1 MNIHTT
7 MEVVNNMIDIHSH
20 IIPAI
25 DDGSHSFE
33 ETYQMLK
40 EAEQA
45 GFTDV
50 IATSHYIENYY
61 ETDTQQ
67 RQKSVDEINN
77 KLKENN
83 INIKVHCGSEI
94 YVSQNMVDF
103 IKNKKASSLANTKY
117 VLFELPMNNNIM
129 YLDDIIFEIQSAGFI
144 PIIAH
149 PERYSYV
156 QDNPKMLVELIN
168 KGVLFQANFG
178 SIIGKYGNTAKK
190 TLKKLLQYN
199 MIHFFGAD
207 AHRSNSIYTNI
218 DTAITELRKIIS
230 EEKLIKLT
238 LTNSEHLLKNE
249 DIDVETVMIKNN
261 IFSGLFKK

>member
-1 MNIHTT
+1 
-7 MEVVNNMIDIHSH
+7 MEVVNSMIDVHSH

-25 DDGSHSFE
+25 DDGSYSIE
-33 ETYQMLK
+33 ETLKMLE
-40 EAEQA
+40 EAEKT
-45 GFTDV
+45 GFTDI

-61 ETDTQQ
+61 EIDVEQ
-67 RQKSVDEINN
+67 RQRSVDEINN
-77 KLKENN
+77 KLEENG

-94 YVSQNMVDF
+94 YVSQNMIDL

-144 PIIAH
+144 PVIAH

-168 KGVLFQANFG
+168 KGVLFQGNFG

-199 MIHFFGAD
+199 MIHFLGSD

-218 DTAITELRKIIS
+218 DTAITELQKVIS
-230 EEKLIKLT
+230 EEKLIELT
-238 LTNSEHLLKNE
+238 VKNPKRLLKNE
-249 DIDVETVMIKNN
+249 DIDIGTVIVKNN
-261 IFSGLFKK
+261 IFSVLFRK